1 MSINFKYKP
10 EGNTLKTFMKSN
22 DFFRGIRG
30 PVGSGKSV
38 SCCIEVFRR
47 SLLQKKNKSG
57 IRKSRWAV
65 IRNTNPQLK
74 TTTIKTWLDWFPED
88 QWGDFAWSVPYT
100 HLIRKGDVEI
110 EVIFLALDRP
120 EDVKKLLSLELTG
133 VWINEA
139 REIPKSIIDA
149 CTMRVGRYPS
159 MRDGGATWYG
169 VIADSNAPEEDH
181 WWPIMAGDVPV
192 PDHFNRDQV
201 LMLIKPDN
209 WSFYT
214 QPPALLEKK
223 DKDGSTTAYDPHD
236 LAENKNN
243 LTPKYYDNIIRGKTK
258 GWIDV
263 YVLNKLGSIEEGKPV
278 YPNFKQELHV
288 STEKL
293 EPNLSQ
299 PIWIGVDFGLTP
311 AAVFAQ
317 RLVTGRWLILDE
329 LVCFDMGVSRFS
341 ELLRGEIFKNY
352 KPYEIMIYGDP
363 AGDFRSQTDER
374 TPFQIMR
381 TYGLKARPAP
391 SNDVALRIEAVD
403 TALSRLLDGKP
414 GFLLDTK
421 CINLKKGFNGGY
433 HYRRIQTSGDRY
445 DEKPLKNRYSHVH
458 DALQY
463 LLMGAGE
470 GRTLLAGK
478 HQNQPTIVNKDW
490 DVFAKQK
497 NKRKTKKIWDIFRKN
512 G

>member
-10 EGNTLKTFMKSN
+10 EGDTLKKFMKSD
-22 DFFRGIRG
+22 DFFRGLRG

-38 SCCIEVFRR
+38 ACCIEIFRR
-47 SLLQKKNKSG
+47 SLLQQKNAEGK
-57 IRKSRWAV
+57 RKSRWAV
-65 IRNTNPQLK
+65 IRNTNPQLR

-88 QWGDFAWSVPYT
+88 TWGNFAWSVPYT
-100 HLIRKGDVEI
+100 HRILVGELDV

-133 VWINEA
+133 VWVNEA

-149 CTMRVGRYPS
+149 CTMRVGRFPS
-159 MRDGGATWYG
+159 MREGGASWYG
-169 VIADSNAPEEDH
+169 VIADTNAPEEDH
-181 WWPIMAGDVPV
+181 WWPIMAADVPV
-192 PDHFNRDQV
+192 PDHISRDEA

-214 QPPALLEKK
+214 QPPALLENKG
-223 DKDGSTTAYDPHD
+223 KDGFIAGYEDNIKS
-236 LAENKNN
+236 ENKKN
-243 LTPKYYDNIIRGKTK
+243 LTEKYYNNIIRGKTK

-278 YPNFKQELHV
+278 YHSFKEELHI
-288 STEKL
+288 TKNKIDL
-293 EPNLSQ
+293 IPGQ

-311 AAVFAQ
+311 AAVFGQ
-317 RLVTGRWLILDE
+317 RTTTGKWNIINE
-329 LVCFDMGVSRFS
+329 LVCFEMGVIRFS
-341 ELLRGEIFKNY
+341 ELLRGEIAKLY
-352 KPYEIMIYGDP
+352 KGYEIMIYGDP

-381 TYGLKARPAP
+381 NCGLKAIPAP

-403 TALSRLLDGKP
+403 STLSRLVDGSP
-414 GFLLDTK
+414 GFNMSTD

-433 HYRRIQTSGDRY
+433 HYRRLQVSGDRY

-463 LLMGAGE
+463 LMMGAGE
-470 GRTLLAGK
+470 GRTMMSGK
-478 HQNQPTIVNKDW
+478 IQTQPTIAKKQW
-490 DVFAKQK
+490 DVFQK
-497 NKRKTKKIWDIFRKN
+497 PGASKRKVWDIFKRN

>member
-10 EGNTLKTFMKSN
+10 EGDTLKKFMKSD
-22 DFFRGIRG
+22 DFFRGLRG

-38 SCCIEVFRR
+38 ACCIEIFRR
-47 SLLQKKNKSG
+47 SLLQQKNAEGK
-57 IRKSRWAV
+57 RKSRWAV
-65 IRNTNPQLK
+65 IRNTNPQLR

-88 QWGDFAWSVPYT
+88 TWGNFAWSVPYT
-100 HLIRKGDVEI
+100 HRILVGELDV

-133 VWINEA
+133 VWVNEA

-149 CTMRVGRYPS
+149 CTMRVGRFPS
-159 MRDGGATWYG
+159 MREGGASWYG
-169 VIADSNAPEEDH
+169 VIADTNAPEEDH
-181 WWPIMAGDVPV
+181 WWPIMAADVPV
-192 PDHFNRDQV
+192 PDHISRDEA

-214 QPPALLEKK
+214 QPPALLENKG
-223 DKDGSTTAYDPHD
+223 KDGFITGYEDNMKS
-236 LAENKNN
+236 ENKKN
-243 LTPKYYDNIIRGKTK
+243 LTEKYYNNIIRGKTK

-278 YPNFKQELHV
+278 YHSFKEELHI
-288 STEKL
+288 TKNKIDL
-293 EPNLSQ
+293 IPGQ

-311 AAVFAQ
+311 AAVFGQ
-317 RLVTGRWLILDE
+317 RTTTGKWNIINE
-329 LVCFDMGVSRFS
+329 LVCFEMGVIRFS
-341 ELLRGEIFKNY
+341 QLLRGEIAKLY
-352 KPYEIMIYGDP
+352 KGYEVMIYGDP

-381 TYGLKARPAP
+381 NCGLKAIPAP

-403 TALSRLLDGKP
+403 STLSRLVDGSP
-414 GFLLDTK
+414 GFNMSTD

-433 HYRRIQTSGDRY
+433 HYRRLQVSGDRY

-463 LLMGAGE
+463 LMMGAGE
-470 GRTLLAGK
+470 GRTMMSGK
-478 HQNQPTIVNKDW
+478 IQTQPTVAKKQW
-490 DVFAKQK
+490 DVFQK
-497 NKRKTKKIWDIFRKN
+497 PGASKRKVWDIFKRN